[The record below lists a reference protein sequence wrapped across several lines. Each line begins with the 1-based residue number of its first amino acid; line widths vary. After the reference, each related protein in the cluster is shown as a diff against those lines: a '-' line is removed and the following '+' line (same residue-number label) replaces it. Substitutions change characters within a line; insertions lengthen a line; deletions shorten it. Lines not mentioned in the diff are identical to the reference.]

1 MTFEPTVSAK
11 SAATKTFAPKAQWID
26 NLTNARAALADVT
39 PRFLGLLRSAQRP
52 DVIAVGE
59 WRVADVAAHISHAA
73 AGELMLAKSV
83 GSSNGAGLPRADDII
98 AAAAQF
104 NAASL
109 EADTERDPSVL
120 ADRIE
125 QCVAEFIDT
134 MTSPRGDEP
143 VTWLG
148 GVVLPSAALACHLL
162 EEILV
167 HGFDIARAEQRPW
180 PIAPEH
186 AALGFC
192 FVIDLLRFSNSD
204 IRRAFVD
211 QGAAAEVHA
220 SYDFEMRRGRRDF
233 LVFEDGLVT
242 VEEPSSSRRVDCH
255 ISADPVVALLLG
267 MGRIGRI
274 KPALTGKLTAWG
286 RKPWLA
292 FRLSSLLRSP

>member
-1 MTFEPTVSAK
+1 MTFEPTVSAR
-11 SAATKTFAPKAQWID
+11 SATTKPFEPESQWVGR
-26 NLTNARAALADVT
+26 LVSARAALADVT

-59 WRVADVAAHISHAA
+59 WRVADVAAHIGQAA

-109 EADTERDPSVL
+109 DADPERDPSVL

-134 MTSPRGDEP
+134 MTSARGDEP

-162 EEILV
+162 EELLV
-167 HGFDIARAEQRPW
+167 HGFDIACAEQRPW

-186 AALGFC
+186 AALGFG
-192 FVIDLLRFSNSD
+192 FIIDLLRFSNSD

-211 QGAAAEVHA
+211 QDAATGVRA
-220 SYDFEMRRGRRDF
+220 SYDFRMRGARRDF
-233 LVFEDGLVT
+233 LIIDDGLVT
-242 VEEPSSSRRVDCH
+242 VEEPSSRQVDCH
-255 ISADPVVALLLG
+255 VSADPVVALLVG

-274 KPALTGKLTAWG
+274 KPALTGKMTAWG

-292 FRLSSLLRSP
+292 FRLNSLLRNP

>member
-1 MTFEPTVSAK
+1 MTFEPTVSTT
-11 SAATKTFAPKAQWID
+11 SAATKTFAPKAQWVD
-26 NLTNARAALADVT
+26 RLTNARAALAHVI

-59 WRVADVAAHISHAA
+59 WRVADVAAHMGHVS

-98 AAAAQF
+98 AAASQF

-109 EADTERDPSVL
+109 ESDQERDPSVL

-125 QCVAEFIDT
+125 QSLAEFIDT
-134 MTSPRGDEP
+134 MTSARGDEP

-162 EEILV
+162 EELLV
-167 HGFDIARAEQRPW
+167 HGFDIARAEQKPW
-180 PIAPEH
+180 PIEPGH
-186 AALGFC
+186 AALGFG
-192 FVIDLLRFSNSD
+192 FIIDLLRFSNSD

-211 QGAAAEVHA
+211 QDAATGVRAV
-220 SYDFEMRRGRRDF
+220 YDFEMRGARRDF
-233 LVFEDGLVT
+233 LILEDGLVT
-242 VEEPSSSRRVDCH
+242 VEDPSSRLVDCH
-255 ISADPVVALLLG
+255 VSADPVVALLVG

-274 KPALTGKLTAWG
+274 KPALTGRMTAWG

-292 FRLSSLLRSP
+292 FRLNSLLRNP